1 MARKKS
7 EEKKRE
13 DTRKN
18 LERLTKEKGLT
29 GQVYVDKID
38 EYMSFYDN
46 LKTLE
51 LIIMNMDSDEKTN
64 IKELTGAISE
74 KRRVSSEMRG
84 ILAFLGLKPEQE
96 NGGACPGRL

>member
-7 EEKKRE
+7 DEKKRE

-18 LERLTKEKGLT
+18 LERLTKEKGLS
-29 GQVYVDKID
+29 GQVYIDKID

-46 LKTLE
+46 LKMLE
-51 LIIMNMDSDEKTN
+51 LRIMDMESDEKSN
-64 IKELTGAISE
+64 IKDLTGAISE
-74 KRRVSSEMRG
+74 KRRVSAEMRG

-96 NGGACPGRL
+96 GTSACPGRL